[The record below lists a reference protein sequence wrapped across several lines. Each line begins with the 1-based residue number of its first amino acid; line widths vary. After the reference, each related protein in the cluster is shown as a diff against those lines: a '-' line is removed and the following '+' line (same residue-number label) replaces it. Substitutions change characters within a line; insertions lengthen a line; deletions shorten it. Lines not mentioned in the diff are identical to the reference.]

1 MAAMSCKNTAPGA
14 LDAVWKVLLWSFQA
28 LEKGEWPTH
37 CPENRK
43 ITYRHTGG
51 VQYKYGR
58 SKAPSKQAK
67 YRADKAGTRLA
78 GNFVAYIVKVK
89 ADLMALG
96 NTFKLPVGH
105 HSSTYPCWMCKCD
118 KDTQKTKTTTVARQK
133 HKTTTVTPAKYPFTD
148 IRRGALRRIPA
159 RTPEECRVLCARSLQ
174 DPDKT
179 KRCSPLFQLI
189 DLAACIQDSLHV
201 ADLGYTQRAVGSVF
215 KSLLHHEPHYQTVA
229 LGSHS

>member
-1 MAAMSCKNTAPGA
+1 MACKNTAPGA
-14 LDAVWKVLLWSFQA
+14 LDAVWKVLLWSFKA

-43 ITYRHTGG
+43 FTYCHTGG
-51 VQYKYGR
+51 AP
-58 SKAPSKQAK
+58 SKAPSKQAR

-78 GNFVAYIVKVK
+78 GDFVAYIVKVK

-118 KDTQKTKTTTVARQK
+118 KETQKTVTKTVAGKK
-133 HKTTTVTPAKYPFTD
+133 HSTTTVTPAQYPFTD
-148 IRRGALRRIPA
+148 IRRGALGRIPL
-159 RTPEECRVLCARSLQ
+159 RTPKECRDLCARSLQ

-179 KRCSPLFQLI
+179 KRCSPLFHII

-215 KSLLHHEPHYQTVA
+215 KSLLHDEPHYQTVA